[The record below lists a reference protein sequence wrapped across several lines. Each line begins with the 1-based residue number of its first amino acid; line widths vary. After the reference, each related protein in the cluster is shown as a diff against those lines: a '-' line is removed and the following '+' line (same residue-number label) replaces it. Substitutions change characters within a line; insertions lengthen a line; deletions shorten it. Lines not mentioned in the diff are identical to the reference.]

1 MHVPRAR
8 RSQVVEQAEAL
19 LRRFGS
25 PLYVYDLD
33 EIERR
38 YLRFVQA
45 FPYRPLQCH
54 YALVCNK
61 NPLIVRR
68 LHELGAGVHANTP
81 GDAFAALAAGVPA
94 GDVVYSGTNLSC
106 TDLDYLLAR
115 HVALNVDSLDQLR
128 DLVRHGGCRS
138 VGLRLLID
146 DPAKRNRI
154 GVSPRELREALRIA
168 EIEGIRVSGLH
179 MYAGTNNRRLSRFL
193 GCVDRLLAAA
203 ETLPDLEYVNLGG
216 GYGIGY
222 REGEPDLDVDLIGQ
236 EVARRLQS
244 LSRRRG
250 QTVRLIVEPGR
261 VLVAS
266 AGSLLMRVVSVK
278 HRGGR
283 RYIGVDTTVGNIVAP
298 SVYHGY
304 HRLEALSPRGAALEL
319 TTDVCGNTT
328 HSGDFIARDVRLPPV
343 EAGDVLALRDVGA
356 YAYAMSSHFLNRPR
370 PAEVVLDGGEA
381 ILTTR
386 RERFEDLVALY
397 EPGVLAGPGSLAS
410 GVPA

>member
-1 MHVPRAR
+1 M
-8 RSQVVEQAEAL
+8 AEHASEL
-19 LRRFGS
+19 LERFGS
-25 PLYVYDLD
+25 PLYVYDLAA
-33 EIERR
+33 IERR
-38 YLRFVQA
+38 YVRFVQA
-45 FPYRPLQCH
+45 FPYRPLECH

-61 NPLIVRR
+61 NPVLVRR

-94 GDVVYSGTNLSC
+94 EDIVYSGTNL
-106 TDLDYLLAR
+106 TGADLDYLLER
-115 HVALNVDSLDQLR
+115 GVALNVDSLDQLR
-128 DLVRHGGCRS
+128 DVVRRGGCRS
-138 VGLRLLID
+138 VGLRFLID

-154 GVSPRELREALRIA
+154 GVSPGELREALRIA
-168 EIEGIRVSGLH
+168 AAGGVRVTGLH
-179 MYAGTNNRRLSRFL
+179 MYAGTNNRRPSRFL

-222 REGEPDLDVDLIGQ
+222 REGERDLDVDAIGR
-236 EVARRLQS
+236 EVAARLDA
-244 LSRRRG
+244 LSRRRERAI
-250 QTVRLIVEPGR
+250 RLVVEPGR
-261 VLVAS
+261 VLVAA
-266 AGSLLMRVVSVK
+266 AGSLLMTVVSVK

-283 RYIGVDTTVGNIVAP
+283 RYLGVDTTVGNIVVP

-304 HRLEALSPRGAALEL
+304 HRIEAVAPRGGALEL

-328 HSGDFIARDVRLPPV
+328 HSGDFIARDVRLPRV
-343 EAGDVLALRDVGA
+343 EPGDVLALRDVGA

-386 RERFEDLVALY
+386 RETLDDLVALY
-397 EPGVLAGPGSLAS
+397 EPAVLAS
-410 GVPA
+410 GAPA

>member
-1 MHVPRAR
+1 M
-8 RSQVVEQAEAL
+8 VEQGADL

-25 PLYVYDLD
+25 PLYVYDLR

-45 FPYRPLQCH
+45 FPYRPLDCH

-61 NPLIVRR
+61 NPVIVRR
-68 LHELGAGVHANTP
+68 LARARGRGAREHARRRLRGSRRRRARP
-81 GDAFAALAAGVPA
+81 GRRLQRDEPQRLRPRLPA
-94 GDVVYSGTNLSC
+94 GA
-106 TDLDYLLAR
+106 AR
-115 HVALNVDSLDQLR
+115 RSNVDSLDQLR

-154 GVSPRELREALRIA
+154 GVSPAELREALRIA
-168 EIEGIRVSGLH
+168 EVAGIRVAGLH

-193 GCVDRLLAAA
+193 ECVDRLLAAA
-203 ETLPDLEYVNLGG
+203 ETLPDLEFVNLGG

-250 QTVRLIVEPGR
+250 RTVRLVVEPGR

-266 AGSLLMRVVSVK
+266 AGSLLMR
-278 HRGGR
+278 
-283 RYIGVDTTVGNIVAP
+283 
-298 SVYHGY
+298 
-304 HRLEALSPRGAALEL
+304 
-319 TTDVCGNTT
+319 
-328 HSGDFIARDVRLPPV
+328 
-343 EAGDVLALRDVGA
+343 
-356 YAYAMSSHFLNRPR
+356 SSR
-370 PAEVVLDGGEA
+370 
-381 ILTTR
+381 
-386 RERFEDLVALY
+386 
-397 EPGVLAGPGSLAS
+397 
-410 GVPA
+410 

>member
-1 MHVPRAR
+1 MD
-8 RSQVVEQAEAL
+8 EQAGEL

-25 PLYVYDLD
+25 PLYVYDLR
-33 EIERR
+33 EVERR
-38 YLRFVQA
+38 YLSFVQA
-45 FPYRPLQCH
+45 FAYRPLECH

-61 NPLIVRR
+61 NPVIVRR

-81 GDAFAALAAGVPA
+81 GDAFAALAAGVPSE
-94 GDVVYSGTNLSC
+94 DVVYSGTNL
-106 TDLDYLLAR
+106 TGADLDYLLAR
-115 HVALNVDSLDQLR
+115 GVALNVDSLDQLR
-128 DLVRHGGCRS
+128 DVVRRGGCRS
-138 VGLRLLID
+138 VGLRFLID

-154 GVSPRELREALRIA
+154 GISPGELLEALLIA
-168 EIEGIRVSGLH
+168 DAGGVQVAGLH
-179 MYAGTNNRRLSRFL
+179 MYAGTNNHRASRFL
-193 GCVDRLLAAA
+193 DCVDGLLAAT
-203 ETLPDLEYVNLGG
+203 EMLPDLEFVNLGG

-222 REGEPDLDVDLIGQ
+222 REGEPDLDVDAIGQ
-236 EVARRLQS
+236 EVTQRLRS

-250 QTVRLIVEPGR
+250 CEVRLILEPGR

-266 AGSLLMRVVSVK
+266 AGSLLMTVVSVK

-283 RYIGVDTTVGNIVAP
+283 RYIGVDTTVGNIVVP

-304 HRLEALSPRGAALEL
+304 HRLEALSHRGRTLEL

-328 HSGDFIARDVRLPPV
+328 HSADFIARDVRLPRV
-343 EAGDVLALRDVGA
+343 EPGDVLALRDVGA

-386 RERFEDLVALY
+386 RETLDDLVALY
-397 EPGVLAGPGSLAS
+397 EPGVLA
-410 GVPA
+410 